1 MTYITVQ
8 QAAELWGVTVRQVQS
23 YCNQGR
29 VPGAQKFGVAWQI
42 PAGAPKPEDARHKA
56 ARSPQETASEI
67 PRFQHTVGAHLM
79 PLMNTPFH
87 QGNRGGNR

>member
-29 VPGAQKFGVAWQI
+29 VPGAQKFGVA
-42 PAGAPKPEDARHKA
+42 
-56 ARSPQETASEI
+56 
-67 PRFQHTVGAHLM
+67 
-79 PLMNTPFH
+79 
-87 QGNRGGNR
+87 